1 MQFYIFNFPFESK
14 VTQPL
19 QVEGHVSNTD
29 TDLIQQF

>member
-19 QVEGHVSNTD
+19 HLGGPVSNTD